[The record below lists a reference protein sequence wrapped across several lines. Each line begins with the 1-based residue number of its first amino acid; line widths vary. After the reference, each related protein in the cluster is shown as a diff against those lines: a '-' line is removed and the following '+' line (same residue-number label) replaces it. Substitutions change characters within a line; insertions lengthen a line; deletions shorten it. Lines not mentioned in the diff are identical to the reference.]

1 MRPTP
6 DEPLKGRIFR
16 AKRLFFQPFASYLL
30 LRDLC
35 GFGAIFH
42 FRLAQNWYKNGVYQL
57 AGITMARIIV
67 RKRANGSFGYTA
79 QIRLHHGKSLVHQ
92 EAKTFSRRAAAEKWA
107 RAREVELE
115 DPTALL
121 RAQDGDVTLASLI
134 RWYIDSFQSLSKWQ
148 RTKQCQLE
156 FLEKHPIGKSDALKL
171 TPSALVN
178 HARSRR
184 ANGAGPATVGNDL
197 TWIAVVLR
205 AAKSVKGVLAKPEI
219 VEEARTPVGNFA

>member
-1 MRPTP
+1 M
-6 DEPLKGRIFR
+6 
-16 AKRLFFQPFASYLL
+16 
-30 LRDLC
+30 
-35 GFGAIFH
+35 
-42 FRLAQNWYKNGVYQL
+42 
-57 AGITMARIIV
+57 
-67 RKRANGSFGYTA
+67 
-79 QIRLHHGKSLVHQ
+79 
-92 EAKTFSRRAAAEKWA
+92 
-107 RAREVELE
+107 
-115 DPTALL
+115 
-121 RAQDGDVTLASLI
+121 ASLI

-171 TPSALVN
+171 TPSALVD